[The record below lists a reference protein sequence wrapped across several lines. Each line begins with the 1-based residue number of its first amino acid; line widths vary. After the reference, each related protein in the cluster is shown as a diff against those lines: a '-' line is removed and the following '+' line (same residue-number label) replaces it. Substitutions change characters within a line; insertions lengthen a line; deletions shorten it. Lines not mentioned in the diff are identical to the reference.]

1 MENIKKFELLS
12 LLPIEV
18 RKSKEFTKSQ
28 KRILSQLLFYN
39 GMDKVRT
46 DGCFFIDN
54 DRLCKECKVTLKTLL
69 IARNMFSNLGFI
81 TTTKGKKGKS
91 TEYRINV
98 DSIMNY
104 NKKNT
109 MTNSTNRVT
118 KYGDKI
124 ENTVT
129 KYSDKTSSIELL
141 INRLDSIDY
150 QFTKI
155 PTKIMM
161 AMDVNCRSMLFTM
174 CQLSSYYA
182 DEQGIFFRTNADLAQ
197 DSQMSEKLVR
207 ATVDTLYIKGIIQ
220 VWSVGKSNGRHA
232 NKFRLN
238 YNKFI
243 EYDKYSMDDLRNP
256 ELRIETI
263 KGYNKKGYTP
273 SYLNKEISNTTQEI
287 PIYSPTIS
295 QSTNNIDNIENINN
309 INNINNYINNN
320 NLLNIKNILK
330 EKENIFINKNIKEKE
345 NILKNKKE
353 IEVIKNIKNE
363 DSALA
368 EHAESNKKEIIS
380 ISNEESCS
388 GASTIEKLL
397 VENDNILQ
405 LRGSYVKLFDV
416 MGNLNSEE
424 ELDNTANSI
433 HRWLKQHRDKQVLT
447 QDESREMMFK
457 LSERIHQ
464 LRSSIQSKSNTSQET
479 AFSSS
484 QSDLNGKDEQV
495 INEKEKTQENVR
507 KSLEMKLSEMLDKME
522 LTPTMDKLDES
533 YDSISDWLD
542 ENGDRLGKY
551 SVRKIER
558 RLNDVYFKHKDKVE
572 YIPIE
577 EVSVT
582 VQPNVLS

>member
-1 MENIKKFELLS
+1 MENIKNKKELADM
-12 LLPIEV
+12 LPSFV
-18 RKSKEFTKSQ
+18 RNNKELKLND
-28 KRILSQLLFYN
+28 KAVLGLLLFYN
-39 GMDKVRT
+39 GMDKAKEKGSFYATNERIAKEVGISIRT
-46 DGCFFIDN
+46 VIRIVYKLKSLNYIKRITGSKNNPSTYIIN
-54 DRLCKECKVTLKTLL
+54 ENTVT
-69 IARNMFSNLGFI
+69 
-81 TTTKGKKGKS
+81 
-91 TEYRINV
+91 
-98 DSIMNY
+98 
-104 NKKNT
+104 NT
-109 MTNSTNRVT
+109 VEKYSGIYENRVT
-118 KYGDKI
+118 KYGDKN
-124 ENTVT
+124 ENRVTKYGDKNENRVT
-129 KYSDKTSSIELL
+129 KYSDKIVTEKYGDKTSSIELI
-141 INRLDSIDY
+141 INRLDSIEN
-150 QFTKI
+150 KLNSI
-155 PTKIMM
+155 E
-161 AMDVNCRSMLFTM
+161 
-174 CQLSSYYA
+174 LSLKNV
-182 DEQGIFFRTNADLAQ
+182 TQ
-197 DSQMSEKLVR
+197 DK
-207 ATVDTLYIKGIIQ
+207 
-220 VWSVGKSNGRHA
+220 
-232 NKFRLN
+232 
-238 YNKFI
+238 
-243 EYDKYSMDDLRNP
+243 
-256 ELRIETI
+256 EL
-263 KGYNKKGYTP
+263 
-273 SYLNKEISNTTQEI
+273 
-287 PIYSPTIS
+287 
-295 QSTNNIDNIENINN
+295 DINN
-309 INNINNYINNN
+309 ILIIINNYINNNNLNNIYKKEINN

-330 EKENIFINKNIKEKE
+330 EKENIFINKNKKEKE
-345 NILKNKKE
+345 NFLKNKKE

-380 ISNEESCS
+380 ISNEENCY

-397 VENDNILQ
+397 LENDNILQ

-495 INEKEKTQENVR
+495 INEKEKTQENGR
-507 KSLEMKLSEMLDKME
+507 KSLEMKLNEMLDKME

-577 EVSVT
+577 EVSAT

>member
-46 DGCFFIDN
+46 DGYFFIDN

-81 TTTKGKKGKS
+81 TTTKGKRGKS

-109 MTNSTNRVT
+109 MTE
-118 KYGDKI
+118 YGDKN
-124 ENTVT
+124 ENKVT
-129 KYSDKTSSIELL
+129 ENSGISALSKNSTETLNENYTETLNENSTETLNDILL
-141 INRLDSIDY
+141 I
-150 QFTKI
+150 
-155 PTKIMM
+155 
-161 AMDVNCRSMLFTM
+161 VNELK
-174 CQLSSYYA
+174 Y
-182 DEQGIFFRTNADLAQ
+182 DL
-197 DSQMSEKLVR
+197 
-207 ATVDTLYIKGIIQ
+207 I
-220 VWSVGKSNGRHA
+220 
-232 NKFRLN
+232 
-238 YNKFI
+238 
-243 EYDKYSMDDLRNP
+243 
-256 ELRIETI
+256 TI
-263 KGYNKKGYTP
+263 K
-273 SYLNKEISNTTQEI
+273 SEIKNINSILFGNSTLSKNSTTDTELE
-287 PIYSPTIS
+287 TEL
-295 QSTNNIDNIENINN
+295 DINN
-309 INNINNYINNN
+309 ILIIINNYINNNNLNNIYKKEINN

-577 EVSVT
+577 EVSAT

>member
-1 MENIKKFELLS
+1 MENIKNKKELADM
-12 LLPIEV
+12 LPSFV
-18 RKSKEFTKSQ
+18 RNNKELKLND
-28 KRILSQLLFYN
+28 KAVLGLLLFYN
-39 GMDKVRT
+39 GMDIAKEKGSFYATNEKIAKEIGISIRT
-46 DGCFFIDN
+46 VIRIVYKLQSLN
-54 DRLCKECKVTLKTLL
+54 YIKR
-69 IARNMFSNLGFI
+69 I
-81 TTTKGKKGKS
+81 TGSKNNPS
-91 TEYRINV
+91 TYIINE
-98 DSIMNY
+98 
-104 NKKNT
+104 
-109 MTNSTNRVT
+109 NRVT
-118 KYGDKI
+118 KYGDKN
-124 ENTVT
+124 ENRVT
-129 KYSDKTSSIELL
+129 KYSDKIVTEKYGDKTSSIELI
-141 INRLDSIDY
+141 INRLDSIENKLNSIE
-150 QFTKI
+150 FSLKNVT
-155 PTKIMM
+155 
-161 AMDVNCRSMLFTM
+161 
-174 CQLSSYYA
+174 
-182 DEQGIFFRTNADLAQ
+182 Q
-197 DSQMSEKLVR
+197 DK
-207 ATVDTLYIKGIIQ
+207 
-220 VWSVGKSNGRHA
+220 
-232 NKFRLN
+232 
-238 YNKFI
+238 
-243 EYDKYSMDDLRNP
+243 
-256 ELRIETI
+256 EL
-263 KGYNKKGYTP
+263 
-273 SYLNKEISNTTQEI
+273 
-287 PIYSPTIS
+287 
-295 QSTNNIDNIENINN
+295 DINN
-309 INNINNYINNN
+309 ILIIINNYINNNNLNNIYKKEINN

-330 EKENIFINKNIKEKE
+330 EKENIFINKNKKEKE

-484 QSDLNGKDEQV
+484 QSYLNGKDEQV

-507 KSLEMKLSEMLDKME
+507 KSLEMKLNEMLDKME

-577 EVSVT
+577 EVSAT

>member
-1 MENIKKFELLS
+1 MESIKNKKELADM
-12 LLPIEV
+12 LPSFV
-18 RKSKEFTKSQ
+18 RNNKELKLND
-28 KRILSQLLFYN
+28 KAVLGLLLFYN
-39 GMDKVRT
+39 GMDIAKEKGSFYATNEKIAKEVGISIRT
-46 DGCFFIDN
+46 VIRIVYKLQSLN
-54 DRLCKECKVTLKTLL
+54 YIKR
-69 IARNMFSNLGFI
+69 I
-81 TTTKGKKGKS
+81 TGSKNNPS
-91 TEYRINV
+91 TYIINE
-98 DSIMNY
+98 
-104 NKKNT
+104 NK
-109 MTNSTNRVT
+109 VT
-118 KYGDKI
+118 KYGDKN
-124 ENTVT
+124 ENKVT
-129 KYSDKTSSIELL
+129 KYGDKNVTEKYGDKTSSIELI
-141 INRLDSIDY
+141 INRLDSIEN
-150 QFTKI
+150 KLNSI
-155 PTKIMM
+155 E
-161 AMDVNCRSMLFTM
+161 
-174 CQLSSYYA
+174 LSLKNV
-182 DEQGIFFRTNADLAQ
+182 TQ
-197 DSQMSEKLVR
+197 DK
-207 ATVDTLYIKGIIQ
+207 
-220 VWSVGKSNGRHA
+220 
-232 NKFRLN
+232 
-238 YNKFI
+238 
-243 EYDKYSMDDLRNP
+243 
-256 ELRIETI
+256 EL
-263 KGYNKKGYTP
+263 
-273 SYLNKEISNTTQEI
+273 
-287 PIYSPTIS
+287 
-295 QSTNNIDNIENINN
+295 DINN
-309 INNINNYINNN
+309 ILIIINNYINNNNNLNNIYIKKINN

-330 EKENIFINKNIKEKE
+330 EKENIFINKNKKEKE

-368 EHAESNKKEIIS
+368 EHAESNKKEI

-447 QDESREMMFK
+447 QDESREIMFK

-464 LRSSIQSKSNTSQET
+464 LRSSIQSKSNTLQET

-507 KSLEMKLSEMLDKME
+507 KSLKMKLNEMLDKME
-522 LTPTMDKLDES
+522 LTPTMDKLDKS

-577 EVSVT
+577 EVSAT
-582 VQPNVLS
+582 VKSNVLS